1 MESFRIAFFFCK
13 FIPMRTNAAATGAI
27 GGLTTK
33 FLCQQNQKISI
44 SYLILWGVKKL
55 HLIILNCVFVGKRRS
70 SAETISVWRGEL
82 ESGGLFG
89 KKRGDF
95 AIFFSFSS
103 WMWKTGAKLSTRPPL
118 FLCLFH
124 FSFGSLPEWKKKE
137 GRKTHVYMW
146 DGEEKGTP
154 NAGRLVAN
162 SARWHSNRRKEKTP
176 SG

>member
-44 SYLILWGVKKL
+44 IYLILWGVKKL

-95 AIFFSFSS
+95 AIFFPFLLGCERRGPSYRPAHLSFSVYFIFQLVPS
-103 WMWKTGAKLSTRPPL
+103 QSER
-118 FLCLFH
+118 
-124 FSFGSLPEWKKKE
+124 
-137 GRKTHVYMW
+137 RKR
-146 DGEEKGTP
+146 EEKPMYTCEM
-154 NAGRLVAN
+154 
-162 SARWHSNRRKEKTP
+162 EKKRGPRTQV
-176 SG
+176 G

>member
-33 FLCQQNQKISI
+33 FLCQQNQKKRISI
-44 SYLILWGVKKL
+44 IYLILWGVKKL

-95 AIFFSFSS
+95 AIFFPFLLGCERRGPSYRPAHLSFS
-103 WMWKTGAKLSTRPPL
+103 LSLSISFFIWFPPRVKEER
-118 FLCLFH
+118 
-124 FSFGSLPEWKKKE
+124 GKKNPCI
-137 GRKTHVYMW
+137 HV
-146 DGEEKGTP
+146 
-154 NAGRLVAN
+154 
-162 SARWHSNRRKEKTP
+162 RWRRKGDPERR
-176 SG
+176 

>member
-44 SYLILWGVKKL
+44 IYLILWGVKKL

-95 AIFFSFSS
+95 AIFFLFFLDVKDGGQVIDPPTSLSLSISFFI
-103 WMWKTGAKLSTRPPL
+103 WFPPRVKEER
-118 FLCLFH
+118 
-124 FSFGSLPEWKKKE
+124 GKKNPCI
-137 GRKTHVYMW
+137 HV
-146 DGEEKGTP
+146 
-154 NAGRLVAN
+154 
-162 SARWHSNRRKEKTP
+162 RWRRKGDPERR
-176 SG
+176 